1 MQENHASSLRGLA
14 QVITASFVF
23 AFAAM
28 NPSAYAQAGNYHVIY
43 KFTGTSSSGFTP
55 DSSGNFYGVDQ
66 SGKYGTVYELT
77 PSGGGWKRNVI
88 FAFPGGAGGYSPS
101 GALIFDPSGNLYG
114 TTASGGTYGGGTVY
128 ELSPSSSGGW
138 TQEILYA
145 FTGGS
150 DGATPEQ
157 GVIFD
162 SAGNLYGTTF
172 EGGIESGVVFELSPP
187 VSGTAWNQTV
197 LHTFNYSTDGAYP
210 NGGLAFDST
219 GNLYGTASSGG
230 DTSCGVGAVGDGCG
244 VVFEFT
250 PSSSGW
256 NYNVIFTFN
265 GTDGAS
271 PIGQL
276 TFDSSGNL
284 YGVTAVGGVIS
295 KCYSDGC
302 GVVYKLSLI
311 SGVWNETL
319 LHVFQPGTGNDAYGP
334 GGGTPQGG
342 ISFDGPGTLYGV
354 AAYGG
359 ANGYGVVYK
368 LLRESSGAWKEAVV
382 YNFAG
387 GAEGYTPLEPLTLT
401 TAGDLLGTTYQGGN
415 SGCHGLSCGVL
426 YEIKP

>member
-101 GALIFDPSGNLYG
+101 GALIFDHSGNLYG

-150 DGATPEQ
+150 DGETPEQ

-197 LHTFNYSTDGAYP
+197 LHTFNYS
-210 NGGLAFDST
+210 
-219 GNLYGTASSGG
+219 
-230 DTSCGVGAVGDGCG
+230 
-244 VVFEFT
+244 
-250 PSSSGW
+250 
-256 NYNVIFTFN
+256 
-265 GTDGAS
+265 TDGAS